1 MAEKSFRDGKFT
13 EAQMAHLRKIKL
25 WMTPLRLVI
34 ALSVFSLAAGG
45 PKSFFSQAPGQ
56 VFSVLF
62 AIFVV
67 LERVFQPP
75 DFGGEG
81 KDQGSITWGWIAF
94 GSAYA
99 LSIADWY
106 LIRPKWALLE
116 WSWYWLLAA
125 VLLVAL
131 GSTIR
136 VIAIRTLGRFFTTRV
151 RLHDGQNLIKEGFY
165 KYVRHP
171 AYTGLLIGTLGCITI
186 FASVFGYA
194 LFVLAVVPAMLYR
207 IKVEEKALTGRFG
220 DEYTEY
226 CKTTKRLIPFIY

>member
-1 MAEKSFRDGKFT
+1 MAEKSFRDGKFS

-25 WMTPLRLVI
+25 WLTPLRLAI

-45 PKSFFSQAPGQ
+45 PRRFFTETPGQ
-56 VFSVLF
+56 VFSILF
-62 AIFVV
+62 AVFVV

-81 KDQGSITWGWIAF
+81 KDKESITLGWIAF
-94 GSAYA
+94 GGAYA

-116 WSWYWLLAA
+116 WNWWWILAA
-125 VLLVAL
+125 VLLVAT
-131 GSTIR
+131 GSVIR

-151 RLHDGQNLIKEGFY
+151 RLHEGQSLIKEGFY
-165 KYVRHP
+165 KHVRHP

-186 FASVFGYA
+186 FASVLGFG
-194 LFVLAVVPAMLYR
+194 LFVLLVVPAMLYR
-207 IKVEEKALTGRFG
+207 IRVEELALTERFG

-226 CKTTKRLIPFIY
+226 CKTTKRLIPYIY

>member
-13 EAQMAHLRKIKL
+13 EAQMAHLRKVKL

-45 PKSFFSQAPGQ
+45 PKHFFSEAPGQ
-56 VFSVLF
+56 VFSIIF
-62 AIFVV
+62 SIFVV
-67 LERVFQPP
+67 LERIFQQP

-81 KDQGSITWGWIAF
+81 KDQGSITLGWIAF
-94 GSAYA
+94 GGAYA

-116 WSWYWLLAA
+116 WSWWWILAA
-125 VLLVAL
+125 VLLVVL
-131 GSTIR
+131 GSIIR
-136 VIAIRTLGRFFTTRV
+136 VTAIRTLGRFFTTRV

-171 AYTGLLIGTLGCITI
+171 AYTGLLIGTLGCISI
-186 FASVFGYA
+186 FASVLGYG
-194 LFVLAVVPAMLYR
+194 LFILLAVPAMLYR
-207 IKVEEKALTGRFG
+207 IRVEELALTERFG
-220 DEYTEY
+220 DEYVEY
-226 CKTTKRLIPFIY
+226 CKKTKRLIPFIY